1 MGVKPLRLQARD
13 GVTNE
18 VTAMR
23 TVNLRHVVSFS
34 GGKDSTAM
42 LIRML
47 EENMKIDEIIFADT
61 GIEFPE
67 MYEHIKQ
74 VEEYI
79 KRPITTIRA
88 ENSFKYY
95 MLDHIKTRGKN
106 KGKAGYS
113 WPDFRNRWCNTVL
126 KQNVFK
132 DYLKGLDV
140 IEYHGISYDERERAS
155 RNAGKRNIKY
165 PLIDW
170 EMTEKDCLKYCYK
183 HGFNWGGLY
192 EKFDRVSCYL
202 CPLQRLKELKT
213 IYKEFPELWSYM
225 RELDKKSIKLFGRK
239 FRADYSI
246 KELEEKFNKEDMNK
260 F

>member
-1 MGVKPLRLQARD
+1 MK
-13 GVTNE
+13 
-18 VTAMR
+18 
-23 TVNLRHVVSFS
+23 HIVSFS

-67 MYEHIKQ
+67 MYKHIKQ

-79 KRPITTIRA
+79 KRPITIIRA

-95 MLDHIKTRGKN
+95 MLDHIKTKGKN

-113 WPDFRNRWCNTVL
+113 WPDFRNRWCTTVL

-132 DYLKGLDV
+132 NYLKGLDV
-140 IEYHGISYDERERAS
+140 IEYHGISYDERAS

-170 EMTEKDCLKYCYK
+170 RMTGEDNLKYCYDL
-183 HGFNWGGLY
+183 GFNWGGLY
-192 EKFDRVSCYL
+192 EKLNRVSCYL
-202 CPLQRLKELKT
+202 CPLQRLSELKVIYNEYPNLWEDMKRLDILT
-213 IYKEFPELWSYM
+213 IQKH
-225 RELDKKSIKLFGRK
+225 GRK
-239 FRADYSI
+239 FRSDYSI
-246 KELEEKFNKEDMNK
+246 QELEDKFELERSDKGGKQSN
-260 F
+260 